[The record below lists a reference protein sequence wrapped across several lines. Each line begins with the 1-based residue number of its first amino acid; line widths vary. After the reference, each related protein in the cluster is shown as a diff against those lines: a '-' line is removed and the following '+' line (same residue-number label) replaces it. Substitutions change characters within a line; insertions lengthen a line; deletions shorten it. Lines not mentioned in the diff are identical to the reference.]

1 MEKSTKGSW
10 ILVEKEQK
18 MNKDHKGFAQL
29 IIQMVFK
36 HMKCLLIL
44 ITNEIPV
51 KFQEYHFIHQI
62 FQNKKCDNLRVDKGT
77 EK

>member
-1 MEKSTKGSW
+1 MGKSTKGSW

-18 MNKDHKGFAQL
+18 MSKDHKGFAQL

-51 KFQEYHFIHQI
+51 KFQ
-62 FQNKKCDNLRVDKGT
+62 
-77 EK
+77 